1 MTTLSYPSEQ
11 EFLDY
16 SMALSQQMP
25 NVKLNTLRKA
35 MAGVDH
41 FRTVESYRTASKASE
56 GISGPLDSVVY
67 LDAADTLNI
76 RLAYE
81 LPYGISDCDD
91 TAMVERLNEKIEVIL
106 GGESGYILQ
115 DFSTDKRD
123 DGLYDI
129 SAYVSLDDADEDD
142 IYRILKHLFTGES
155 KETINTY
162 RIAKHAFAKA
172 VDYIGDEDSEGVLE
186 LEESEYPINVDEFML
201 PFSSDEV
208 REAVS
213 DETRNT
219 FEQHVQDETRDMDL
233 DLSQVSSQ
241 AGQDLMAA
249 IIEEALRKIKVRTKI
264 VGKMQAITSDAD
276 GIIFELA
283 HDMVLNKI

>member
-1 MTTLSYPSEQ
+1 MTILSYPSEQ
-11 EFLDY
+11 AFLDY
-16 SMALSQQMP
+16 SMALSKQMP

-41 FRTVESYRTASKASE
+41 FRKIESYRTALKAAE
-56 GISGPLDSVVY
+56 AFSGPLDSVVY

-76 RLAYE
+76 RISHE
-81 LPYGISDCDD
+81 LPYGISDCEG
-91 TAMVERLNEKIEVIL
+91 TTMVERLNGKIEVIL

-129 SAYVSLDDADEDD
+129 SAYASLDDAEEDD
-142 IYRILKHLFTGES
+142 IYRILKHLFTGDR
-155 KETINTY
+155 KETFNTY
-162 RIAKHAFAKA
+162 RVAKHAFYKA
-172 VDYIGDEDSEGVLE
+172 VDYIADDDSEGVLE
-186 LEESEYPINVDEFML
+186 LDESEYPINVDEFML
-201 PFSSDEV
+201 PFSSDDV
-208 REAVS
+208 RDAVS

-219 FEQHVQDETRDMDL
+219 FDQHVKDETRDMDL
-233 DLSQVSSQ
+233 ELEQISAQS
-241 AGQDLMAA
+241 GQDLMAT

-264 VGKMQAITSDAD
+264 VGKKQAITSDAD

-283 HDMVLNKI
+283 HDMVLNKL